1 MFFGVPRVHFSMLLR
16 ACTLVLGKSFQC
28 VKTIAFARF
37 LQVFHVSR
45 AFCAHKKT
53 TQHRS
58 KCVSNG
64 ASHQDRATNS
74 FWGSPDWILD
84 GSGSMLG
91 ASWTPLG
98 QLWGAF
104 GRLLAP
110 LGRSLGA
117 SWTLLGRS
125 WASPGRSRMDLG
137 HVLVPGTAPGLDFR
151 GFGGVSGWVLEALRA
166 MFRHACCTT

>member
-1 MFFGVPRVHFSMLLR
+1 MGLYAYSWQKLPMRKNHGFS
-16 ACTLVLGKSFQC
+16 
-28 VKTIAFARF
+28 
-37 LQVFHVSR
+37 QVFAGFSHIASFLR
-45 AFCAHKKT
+45 TQKT

-125 WASPGRSRMDLG
+125 WASPGRSGMDLG

-151 GFGGVSGWVLEALRA
+151 GFGGVLGWVLEALRA
-166 MFRHACCTT
+166 KFRHAF